1 MTDLFQYLQERP
13 YPGRGILMGATPAGK
28 SVAAYFLMGRSENSR
43 NRIFIE
49 EKDGIRTEAFDPS
62 KLVDP
67 SLIIYHPIRRF
78 GDNLIV
84 TNGDQTDTVRD
95 YLSAG
100 RDFHGALM
108 TREFE
113 PDAPNY
119 TPRISGLLR
128 GDGSY
133 TLSILK
139 SADGDPAV
147 CQRFFYSYGAA
158 SRGKAHFISTYVG
171 FGSPIPSFSGEPVC
185 VSAEDWSAAELLEK
199 IWASMDAANR
209 ISLYVNV
216 GGVLAMKNK
225 NLGD

>member
-1 MTDLFQYLQERP
+1 MTDLFQYLRERP
-13 YPGRGILMGATPAGK
+13 YPGRGILLGATPAGK
-28 SVAAYFLMGRSENSR
+28 SLIAYFIMGRSENSR

-49 EKDGIRTEAFDPS
+49 EKDGIRTEAHDPS
-62 KLVDP
+62 KRVDP
-67 SLIIYHPIRRF
+67 SLIIYHPVRRF
-78 GDNLIV
+78 GDSMIV

-147 CQRFFYSYGAA
+147 CQRFFYFDSGYDAHAVIRKTAGAN
-158 SRGKAHFISTYVG
+158 
-171 FGSPIPSFSGEPVC
+171 SPPEPAQPVDLRAAQFHSGEKKETPMP
-185 VSAEDWSAAELLEK
+185 E
-199 IWASMDAANR
+199 
-209 ISLYVNV
+209 
-216 GGVLAMKNK
+216 
-225 NLGD
+225 

>member
-1 MTDLFQYLQERP
+1 MTDLFQYLRERP
-13 YPGRGILMGATPAGK
+13 YPGRGILLGATPAGR
-28 SVAAYFLMGRSENSR
+28 SLIAYFIMGRSVNSR

-49 EKDGIRTEAFDPS
+49 EKDGIRTEAFDVS
-62 KLVDP
+62 KLSDP
-67 SLIIYHPIRRF
+67 SLIIYHPVRRF
-78 GDNLIV
+78 GDSMIV
-84 TNGDQTDTVRD
+84 TNGDQSDTVRD

-158 SRGKAHFISTYVG
+158 AKGQAHFISTYVG

-185 VSAEDWSAAELLEK
+185 VATEDWSAAELIEK
-199 IWASMDAANR
+199 LWDSMDAANR

-216 GGVLAMKNK
+216 GGEIAMKNK